1 MATKTQ
7 QRTEDLG
14 FLKRE
19 LLDIQTKLSQWHNLL
34 RNPDKGLLLELY
46 PTVPNM
52 TYIVGRYTFR
62 DGMVFDRDGRVIQHP
77 DDLLMEKEDIT
88 ALGLLIIQYLMGQHD
103 MLVSFIIAVG
113 GEIDDALLP
122 QDFGEIPS

>member
-7 QRTEDLG
+7 TEDLG

-52 TYIVGRYTFR
+52 TYIIGRYTFKN
-62 DGMVFDRDGRVIQHP
+62 GAVFDRDGRAITNP
-77 DDLLMEKEDIT
+77 DDLHLEKEDIT

>member
-122 QDFGEIPS
+122 QDFGEVPS